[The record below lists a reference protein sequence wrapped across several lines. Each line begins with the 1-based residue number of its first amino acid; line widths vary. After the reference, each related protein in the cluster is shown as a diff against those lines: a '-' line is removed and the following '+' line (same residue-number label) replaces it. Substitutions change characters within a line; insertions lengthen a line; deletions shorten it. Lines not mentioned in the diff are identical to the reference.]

1 MSCAP
6 ASRIAEI
13 CAGNAACHL
22 VKEAY
27 AWDAAGNL
35 STHQKE
41 GRYLE
46 TFTYGA
52 LNRLTEGKL
61 AWANGVPVS

>member
-61 AWANGVPVS
+61 AWANGVPAS